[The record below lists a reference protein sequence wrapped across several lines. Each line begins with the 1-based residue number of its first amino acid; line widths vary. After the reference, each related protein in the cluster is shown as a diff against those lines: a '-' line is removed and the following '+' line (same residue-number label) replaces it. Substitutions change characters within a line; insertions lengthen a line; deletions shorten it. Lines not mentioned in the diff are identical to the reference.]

1 MDQYVLKAGQP
12 LTTQLDE
19 ALAKSASVVMVWSSA
34 TEDSEWCKKVY
45 ESFKTRQSNDPSFRF
60 VLVKL
65 DTVQLPFFMQAKLWL
80 DFSDAREGPRGAG
93 LLRLLY
99 GLQGKPLPPEALKL
113 AAQVD
118 EEVKKALAAIRA
130 AKQNG
135 DVEKLVELGKN
146 ESMAWNTSPQLF
158 SEVAEALI
166 ALKKEEAAL
175 AVLDRTEQLFP
186 RSLRPRQ
193 LRGLAL
199 ARLKKW
205 KEAQQILGE
214 LYEAGERDPE
224 TLGIYARTWMN
235 RYQETGESHSF
246 AQIPR
251 SLCRGIQFRAAG
263 LLHRHQRCLQKCIP
277 GGTGRGSQIRAPCR
291 SLGWHDGKTGR
302 LLAHRDRGRSPTHTA
317 QFRCGGQ
324 ALRRCRRH
332 ESV

>member
-1 MDQYVLKAGQP
+1 MQ
-12 LTTQLDE
+12 
-19 ALAKSASVVMVWSSA
+19 
-34 TEDSEWCKKVY
+34 
-45 ESFKTRQSNDPSFRF
+45 SFETRQSNDPSFRF

-65 DTVQLPFFMQAKLWL
+65 DTVQLPLIAQARLWL

-99 GLQGKPLPPEALKL
+99 GLQGKPLPPEAIKL

-118 EEVKKALAAIRA
+118 DDVQKALVAIRA
-130 AKQNG
+130 ARQNG

-166 ALKKEEAAL
+166 TLKKEEAAL

-186 RSLRPRQ
+186 RSRRPRQ

-224 TLGIYARTWMN
+224 TLGIYARTWMD
-235 RYQETGESHSF
+235 RYEETGEIIALRKSRDLYAEAFNSAPTGLLTPASTPPPKVYSWGNWKRQPNTRALVEALVGTTAKPGDYWLTVTAAE
-246 AQIPR
+246 AQ
-251 SLCRGIQFRAAG
+251 LIQRNFDAAG
-263 LLHRHQRCLQKCIP
+263 RLYAAAVAMNP
-277 GGTGRGSQIRAPCR
+277 YERGSHEATWNQA
-291 SLGWHDGKTGR
+291 R
-302 LLAHRDRGRSPTHTA
+302 LLLDRLEPTPE
-317 QFRCGGQ
+317 QRQ
-324 ALRRCRRH
+324 AVT
-332 ESV
+332 SVFEPQS